1 MKELLLALAL
11 DWLAGDPPNRLHP
24 VAWMGQGIVW
34 AERHAPRR
42 GPLAEFSYGLGLVL
56 GGAVG
61 IGSVGTFAPRIL
73 APFSLVDAWLL
84 KCTFA
89 SKSLAAAAG
98 EVQQALEANDLDE
111 ARRRVSWHLVS
122 RDTSAL
128 SAEHIAAATIESVAE
143 NTSDGFVAP
152 VFYYVLFGLPGA
164 LVYRFLNTADAMLGY
179 HDEKHEWLGKAAARL
194 DDLANFIPARLTAL
208 LLLLAAWLK
217 GEDARREDAWREDA
231 WREDARRGWMIW
243 RRDAGKTASPNAGQ
257 PMSAMAGV
265 LGVEL
270 EKKGVYRLGEGMPL
284 PEPTDIARSVRLM
297 RRAAALAAVLAAVA
311 VAVKSWRNP

>member
-1 MKELLLALAL
+1 MKGLLLALAL
-11 DWLAGDPPNRLHP
+11 DWLVGDPPNRFHP
-24 VAWMGQGIVW
+24 VAWMGQGIAW
-34 AERHAPRR
+34 AERRAPRR
-42 GPLAEFSYGLGLVL
+42 GPLAEFVYGLGLAL
-56 GGAVG
+56 GGAAVMG
-61 IGSVGTFAPRIL
+61 SIGACVERIL
-73 APFSLVDAWLL
+73 VPVPLLGVWLF

-89 SKSLAAAAG
+89 SKSLATAAG

-128 SAEHIAAATIESVAE
+128 SAEHVAAATIESVAE

-152 VFYYVLFGLPGA
+152 VFYYLLFGLPGA

-179 HDEKHEWLGKAAARL
+179 HDERHEWLGKAAARL
-194 DDLANFIPARLTAL
+194 DDVANFIPARLTAL
-208 LLLLAAWLK
+208 LLLLAAWLN
-217 GEDARREDAWREDA
+217 GEE
-231 WREDARRGWMIW
+231 ARRGWMIW

-270 EKKGVYRLGEGMPL
+270 EKQSVYRLGEGQRL
-284 PEPTDIARSVRLM
+284 PPPADIARSVKLM
-297 RRAAALAAVLAAVA
+297 RWTMGLMTILATAFLFA
-311 VAVKSWRNP
+311 KSRQGE